1 MKIFQRF
8 LLGSFLFAWGAVPA
22 FAQVGQFS
30 ILPFTDKTP
39 EECKEVL
46 ADFDLTG
53 KIPTGS
59 FIQKVAENEKNAE
72 AAFLAGGDYNNLKAE
87 SDKANADYK
96 KAKEDFEKAN
106 PGQSCGVSYGGS
118 CYDSFDAAQKAQ
130 EKTDDAKKAK
140 DEADAAFNQSN
151 TSDVQDLGVAASE
164 MLDVKD
170 HLLGCA
176 IKTGRIS
183 LAMIPYF
190 FTYFINFL
198 LGLSG
203 IVVVLFIVIGGYHY
217 VVGGL
222 TEEKEK
228 GKNTIKNALLGMAVA
243 LLAWTIVTVLI
254 NAITG

>member
-8 LLGSFLFAWGAVPA
+8 LFGIFLFAWGAVPA

-30 ILPFTDKTP
+30 ILPFTDKSP

-46 ADFDLTG
+46 ADFDQTG
-53 KIPTGS
+53 KIPSGS

-72 AAFLAGGDYNNLKAE
+72 AAFEANMDYQSAKAE
-87 SDKANADYK
+87 SDQANAGYK

-130 EKTDDAKKAK
+130 EKSDAAKKAK
-140 DEADAAFNQSN
+140 DEADASFDKSN
-151 TSDVQDLGVAASE
+151 TSDVQDLGMAASE

-198 LGLSG
+198 LGMSG
-203 IVVVLFIVIGGYHY
+203 IITVLFIVIGGYHY

-228 GKNTIKNALLGMAVA
+228 GKNTIKHALMGMGIA